1 MTKLFIERGADWRHP
16 VHQTVL
22 HNAAAH
28 GHTDVIC
35 VLLDSGVDVNWIIPC
50 GLTALQY
57 AIANGHAEAAELLRS
72 RGALA

>member
-1 MTKLFIERGADWRHP
+1 MTKLLLERGADWRHA
-16 VHQTVL
+16 VHQSVL

-28 GHTDVIC
+28 GRTEVIG
-35 VLLDSGVDVNWIIPC
+35 VLLDCGVGVNGSIPP

-72 RGALA
+72 RGARM